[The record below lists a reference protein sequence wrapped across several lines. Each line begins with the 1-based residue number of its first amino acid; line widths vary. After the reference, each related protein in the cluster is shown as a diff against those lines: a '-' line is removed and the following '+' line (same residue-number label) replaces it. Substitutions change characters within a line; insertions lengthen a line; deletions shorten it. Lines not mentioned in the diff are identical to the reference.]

1 MTLCFKVCSRTTLT
15 RALALGA
22 FWQRPFLRFIYLTL
36 DSGEAGYQQSVLAE
50 QLLQLLPRGLG
61 MSQQEAVEL
70 LEAGGRRATD
80 TVSGKGGPARGG
92 GMGPGQEGEGSGERN
107 VRVRLGQ
114 GTGNGKVCRGM
125 NRWGAGGQ

>member
-1 MTLCFKVCSRTTLT
+1 MC
-15 RALALGA
+15 
-22 FWQRPFLRFIYLTL
+22 RFIYLTL

-80 TVSGKGGPARGG
+80 TVR
-92 GMGPGQEGEGSGERN
+92 GMGG
-107 VRVRLGQ
+107 LL
-114 GTGNGKVCRGM
+114 GNGWVGVHKVGRVT
-125 NRWGAGGQ
+125 AGGC